1 MTNLEQQKDTATDEE
16 NYTLFLQFLKSNA
29 AASSDGDHQ
38 EATQN
43 EAHEAV
49 AVAYAVYAVP
59 DDFDSLKAE
68 NTRLKSEL
76 EKKSREIAHH
86 KRGLKDR
93 DAKFE
98 AREAET
104 KKEKERFATA
114 GRVDGFT
121 LFLDCLLH
129 SLLLFG
135 NL

>member
-43 EAHEAV
+43 DAHEVV
-49 AVAYAVYAVP
+49 AVAYAVP
-59 DDFDSLKAE
+59 DDFDLLKAE

-86 KRGLKDR
+86 NRGLKDR
-93 DAKFE
+93 DAKLE
-98 AREAET
+98 AREAEA
-104 KKEKERFATA
+104 KKEKERIATA
-114 GRVDGFT
+114 GRWIGFN